1 MIDYYD
7 GPGGR
12 EALLRFGPAQGPVV
26 LVALPF
32 WEEANRTRA
41 LAVALLRALAMH
53 GLGGAMPDWPGTGE
67 SMVETEKASFAQ
79 WRLAHRAAAEALADR
94 RCYGVSIR
102 GGTLVDSLGNLAG
115 RWHLAPMTGEAVLRD
130 VIRLRAAAGLRGDEH
145 GVFGA
150 ESPVRVAGN
159 RVSPHFLAELAG
171 AEQLASS
178 GAPYRVVR
186 LGHDRA
192 PADRTIDAVPP
203 WRRAE
208 PQEDPELAVTL
219 AEDIAQWIASCEG

>member
-1 MIDYYD
+1 LIDYYD

-12 EALLRFGPAQGPVV
+12 EALLRFGPGHGPVV

-41 LAVALLRALAMH
+41 LAVTMLRRLADR
-53 GLGGAMPDWPGTGE
+53 GIGGALPDWPGTGE
-67 SMVETEKASFAQ
+67 SLVETEKASLTQ
-79 WRLAHRAAAEALADR
+79 WREAHRAAAAALSDT

-102 GGTLVDSLGNLAG
+102 GGALVDGDTALAG
-115 RWHLAPMTGEAVLRD
+115 RWHLAPMSGEAVLRD
-130 VIRLRAAAGLRGDEH
+130 VIRLRAAAGLRG
-145 GVFGA
+145 GGGGLFGD

-171 AEQLASS
+171 AEPHA
-178 GAPYRVVR
+178 GTDGPRRVVR

-192 PADRTIDAVPP
+192 PADRSIDAVPP

-208 PQEDPELAVTL
+208 PQENPELAAML
-219 AEDIAQWIASCEG
+219 ADDVAEWITACEG